1 MAVSPED
8 AELQTGARH
17 LKHDQYILFTD
28 KSSHHATI
36 NDEMLMEKAKIL
48 GEQLNIADLILQR
61 LAPLLQAETRGEAD
75 RADKG
80 VVTTREKSCNRLLL
94 FKTQKRFLP

>member
-1 MAVSPED
+1 MAVPPED

-17 LKHDQYILFTD
+17 LKHDQYIWFTD

-48 GEQLNIADLILQR
+48 GEQLNISDLLLQR
-61 LAPLLQAETRGEAD
+61 LAPQLQAETQGQAD
-75 RADKG
+75 NADK
-80 VVTTREKSCNRLLL
+80 VWSRLAEKSCNR
-94 FKTQKRFLP
+94 FSI